1 MDRLPIRKTE
11 VPSSK
16 RLISA
21 VLSRLPGAW
30 MSPSPQDLVALYRMR
45 YEMALEESKFDSALV
60 FLNKILEVDPRNLEA
75 KLQIGRIHHLH
86 TREYSKA
93 IAEYNKVIRLASD
106 DAPIR
111 NQARSSLSE
120 LIELVS

>member
-1 MDRLPIRKTE
+1 
-11 VPSSK
+11 
-16 RLISA
+16 
-21 VLSRLPGAW
+21 

>member
-1 MDRLPIRKTE
+1 MDRLPIRKPKP
-11 VPSSK
+11 PSSK

-30 MSPSPQDLVALYRMR
+30 MSPSDGDLVALYRMR
-45 YEMALEESKFDSALV
+45 YEMALEEDKFDTALV
-60 FLNKILEVDPRNLEA
+60 FLNKIIEVDPKNLEA
-75 KLQIGRIHHLH
+75 KLQIGRLHHLH

-93 IAEYNKVIRLASD
+93 IAEYNKVLRLAPE

-111 NQARSSLSE
+111 NQARTSLSE